1 MRVLDA
7 SAFIRDHG
15 ADGPTA
21 SVPAVREE
29 LTDESRLR
37 FDAREGAGMAVRAPD
52 PDSLRQVRS
61 TARETGDHDELS
73 GADEAV
79 LAAALELEATVVSD
93 DYAVQ
98 NVATRLGLGV
108 EGIERGEITEQRD
121 WLFQCTGCG
130 RTYDDDPGRC
140 PVCGADAT
148 RKSP

>member
-7 SAFIRDHG
+7 SAFIRDYG

-37 FDAREGAGMAVRAPD
+37 FDAREGAGMTVHTPD
-52 PDSLRQVRS
+52 PDSRRRVRS
-61 TARETGDHDELS
+61 AARETGDHDELS

-98 NVATRLGLGV
+98 NVATSLGLGV

-130 RTYDDDPGRC
+130 RTYDEDPDRC

>member
-7 SAFIRDHG
+7 SAFIRDY
-15 ADGPTA
+15 ALDGPTA

-37 FDAREGAGMAVRAPD
+37 FDAREGAGMAVHVPG
-52 PDSLRQVRS
+52 PGSLDRVRS
-61 TARETGDHDELS
+61 TARTTGDHGELS
-73 GADEAV
+73 AADERV

-98 NVATRLGLGV
+98 NVATSLGLGV
-108 EGIERGEITEQRD
+108 EGIERGEITEQRN